1 MTKGLDFYCCLEELL
16 ILVLVFSRY
25 FCETLLDFYDPCPV
39 KEELRLK
46 IVGRLI
52 KEGSNADEPANI
64 ALSDYSSLRWEIC
77 KVEKFWLPC
86 LHLIS
91 SSSHTM
97 KFQIMGGK
105 MTENL
110 GFKSLLRKVK
120 IVLSFF
126 LFVTIFEHLVLQNRE
141 YASKPAVFFFNKKSG
156 TKGGWW
162 YYVIFKN

>member
-64 ALSDYSSLRWEIC
+64 ALSDYSSLR
-77 KVEKFWLPC
+77 
-86 LHLIS
+86 
-91 SSSHTM
+91 
-97 KFQIMGGK
+97 
-105 MTENL
+105 
-110 GFKSLLRKVK
+110 
-120 IVLSFF
+120 
-126 LFVTIFEHLVLQNRE
+126 
-141 YASKPAVFFFNKKSG
+141 
-156 TKGGWW
+156 
-162 YYVIFKN
+162 